1 MTYDTIATTF
11 IQEVMEQEKIIE
23 VLDFISTVD
32 CTAEQKKT
40 LLEMATNSLSLNKL
54 NSLVGT
60 STQQP
65 GNNSEVFWKL
75 SEKELSLMPKTFRKE
90 FRTQGCTAHIRK
102 RRSGKNGWNYEIRY
116 RRNGYNITASANN
129 LDQAKHKFIEM
140 LNSAEKCVKS
150 KECTIPTTFDKF
162 SNYYFEKFYKRKV
175 CTTTYRVAM
184 SNYKNHVLPHFGDM
198 PLSFITADK
207 CQELLDRLIEE
218 DKVRTEENVFT
229 MLNMIFKAAVKHGVM
244 AHNPIDMVF
253 HTKHEREHGK
263 ALTKDEERRLLNE
276 TAGTPYQK
284 MFAIGLYTGLRPN
297 EYKTA
302 VIDGDFIV
310 ANNSKRKNGKV
321 ELKKIPITP
330 MLKPYLEDM
339 TELYFTRLE
348 QIRHKFNG
356 ILPNHK
362 LYDLR
367 TTFYTRCME
376 CGVAEVATKTFV
388 GHALGGMADTYT
400 DLGDDFLKAEGEK
413 LSY

>member
-1 MTYDTIATTF
+1 MPDSVTVSVYLSPDEDRRDEL
-11 IQEVMEQEKIIE
+11 IQLMLKSASESITLERLKAI
-23 VLDFISTVD
+23 
-32 CTAEQKKT
+32 TAKDNGRKPEDKSDN
-40 LLEMATNSLSLNKL
+40 E
-54 NSLVGT
+54 
-60 STQQP
+60 
-65 GNNSEVFWKL
+65 EVFWRF
-75 SEKELSLMPKTFRKE
+75 SAKELSLMPKTFRKE
-90 FRTQGCTAHIRK
+90 FRTQGCTAHVRK
-102 RRSGKNGWNYEIRY
+102 RRSGKHGWNYEIRY

-140 LNSAEKCVKS
+140 LNSTEKCVEN
-150 KECTIPTTFDKF
+150 KERTIPTTFDKF

-198 PLSFITADK
+198 QLKQITADK

-229 MLNMIFKAAVKHGVM
+229 MLNMIFKAAVKHSVM
-244 AHNPIDMVF
+244 THNPIDMVF

-263 ALTKDEERRLLNE
+263 ALTKDEERKLLNE

-284 MFAIGLYTGLRPN
+284 IFAIGLYTGLRPN

-302 VIDGDFIV
+302 IVEENFIV
-310 ANNSKRKNGKV
+310 ANNSKRKNGKI

-330 MLKPYLEDM
+330 MLKPYLEGVK
-339 TELYFTRLE
+339 ELHFTRLE

-400 DLGDDFLKAEGEK
+400 DLSDEFLYTEGQK
-413 LSY
+413 LKY

>member
-1 MTYDTIATTF
+1 MTN
-11 IQEVMEQEKIIE
+11 QELNDII
-23 VLDFISTVD
+23 
-32 CTAEQKKT
+32 KT
-40 LLEMATNSLSLNKL
+40 LKAIPESNDDMARAILKTAADSITLAKI
-54 NSLVGT
+54 
-60 STQQP
+60 
-65 GNNSEVFWKL
+65 
-75 SEKELSLMPKTFRKE
+75 KELTDVKAEVESKEAIGESDGGSEMLVFSRKEIDSMPRTFRKQ
-90 FRTQGCTAHIRK
+90 FRCKGITAHVHK
-102 RRSGKNGWNYEIRY
+102 RRSGKRNWNYEIRCQV
-116 RRNGYNITASANN
+116 NHQKINVSSNN
-129 LDQAKHKFIEM
+129 LKEAKQKFIRRLEEVE
-140 LNSAEKCVKS
+140 LGKVQKINAVPS
-150 KECTIPTTFDKF
+150 TFDKF
-162 SNYYFEKFYKRKV
+162 ANYFFDKFYKRKV
-175 CTTTYRVAM
+175 GASTFRVAM

-198 PLSFITADK
+198 PLKQITADK

-263 ALTKDEERRLLNE
+263 ALTKDEELKLLNE

-302 VIDGDFIV
+302 YIENGFIV

-330 MLKPYLEDM
+330 MLKPYLEG
-339 TELYFTRLE
+339 TTKLYFTRLE
-348 QIRHKFNG
+348 QIRHNFNG

-388 GHALGGMADTYT
+388 GHALGGMAATYT
-400 DLGDDFLKAEGEK
+400 DLSDDFLKAEGEK
-413 LSY
+413 FSY

>member
-1 MTYDTIATTF
+1 MTDN
-11 IQEVMEQEKIIE
+11 ELKN
-23 VLDFISTVD
+23 
-32 CTAEQKKT
+32 
-40 LLEMATNSLSLNKL
+40 LLEALKYIPDEDKRDEATQLMLKSASESITLERLKKITGFDSRGQDNE
-54 NSLVGT
+54 
-60 STQQP
+60 
-65 GNNSEVFWKL
+65 EVFWRF
-75 SEKELSLMPKTFRKE
+75 SAKELSLMPKTFRKE
-90 FRTQGCTAHIRK
+90 FRTQGCTAHVRK
-102 RRSGKNGWNYEIRY
+102 RRSGKNSWNYEIRY

-140 LNSAEKCVKS
+140 LGSAEKCVKN
-150 KECTIPTTFDKF
+150 KERTIPSTFDKF
-162 SNYYFEKFYKRKV
+162 ANYFFEKFYKRKV
-175 CTTTYRVAM
+175 GESTFRVAM
-184 SNYKNHVLPHFGDM
+184 SNYKNHVAPHFGDM
-198 PLSFITADK
+198 PLKSITADR

-229 MLNMIFKAAVKHGVM
+229 MLNMIFKAAVKHEVM

-263 ALTKDEERRLLNE
+263 ALTKDEERKLLNE

-302 VIDGDFIV
+302 YIENGFIV

-330 MLKPYLEDM
+330 MLKPYLEG
-339 TELYFTRLE
+339 TTKLYFTRLE

-367 TTFYTRCME
+367 ITFYTRCQE
-376 CGVAEVATKTFV
+376 CGVAEVATKTFA

-400 DLGDDFLKAEGEK
+400 DLSDDFLKAEGEK

>member
-1 MTYDTIATTF
+1 MTD
-11 IQEVMEQEKIIE
+11 QELKQL
-23 VLDFISTVD
+23 LDALKYVPDENRRDELTQLMLKSASESITLERLKAI
-32 CTAEQKKT
+32 TASDNGRKPDDKSDNE
-40 LLEMATNSLSLNKL
+40 
-54 NSLVGT
+54 
-60 STQQP
+60 
-65 GNNSEVFWKL
+65 EVFWRF
-75 SEKELSLMPKTFRKE
+75 SAKELSLMPKTFRKE
-90 FRTQGCTAHIRK
+90 FRTQGCTAHVRK

-116 RRNGYNITASANN
+116 RRTGYNITASANN

-140 LNSAEKCVKS
+140 LNSTEKCIKN
-150 KECTIPTTFDKF
+150 KERTIPTTFDKF

-175 CTTTYRVAM
+175 GESTFRVAM

-198 PLSFITADK
+198 PLKLITADK
-207 CQELLDRLIEE
+207 CQELLDKLIGE

-244 AHNPIDMVF
+244 THNPIDMVF

-263 ALTKDEERRLLNE
+263 ALTKDEERLLLE
-276 TAGTPYQK
+276 KTADTPYQQ

-302 VIDGDFIV
+302 YIEDGFIV

-330 MLKPYLEDM
+330 MLAPYVKEGDNLSF
-339 TELYFTRLE
+339 YRLE

-367 TTFYTRCME
+367 TTFYTRCVE
-376 CGVAEVATKTFV
+376 CGVTEAAIKKYV
-388 GHALGGMADTYT
+388 GHTLGGLADTYA
-400 DLGDDFLKAEGEK
+400 DLGDDFLKREGQK
-413 LSY
+413 LCY

>member
-1 MTYDTIATTF
+1 MTN
-11 IQEVMEQEKIIE
+11 QELNDII
-23 VLDFISTVD
+23 
-32 CTAEQKKT
+32 KT
-40 LLEMATNSLSLNKL
+40 LKVIPDGNDGMARAVLKAAADSITLAKI
-54 NSLVGT
+54 
-60 STQQP
+60 
-65 GNNSEVFWKL
+65 
-75 SEKELSLMPKTFRKE
+75 KELTNVKTEAENNEALRESDGGSEMLVFSRKEIDSMPRTFRKQ
-90 FRTQGCTAHIRK
+90 FRCKGITAHVHK
-102 RRSGKNGWNYEIRY
+102 RRSGKRNWNYEIRCQV
-116 RRNGYNITASANN
+116 NHQKINVSSNN
-129 LDQAKHKFIEM
+129 LEEAKQKFIRRLQEVESG
-140 LNSAEKCVKS
+140 NVQKINAV
-150 KECTIPTTFDKF
+150 PTTFEKF
-162 SNYYFEKFYKRKV
+162 ANYFFDKFYKRKV
-175 CTTTYRVAM
+175 GESTFRVAM

-198 PLSFITADK
+198 PLSLITADK

-229 MLNMIFKAAVKHGVM
+229 MLNMIFKAAVKHAVM
-244 AHNPIDMVF
+244 KHNPIDMVF

-413 LSY
+413 FSY

>member
-1 MTYDTIATTF
+1 MPDSVTVSVYLSPDEDRRDEL
-11 IQEVMEQEKIIE
+11 IQLMLKSASESITLERLKAI
-23 VLDFISTVD
+23 TAKD
-32 CTAEQKKT
+32 CGHKPEDKSDN
-40 LLEMATNSLSLNKL
+40 E
-54 NSLVGT
+54 
-60 STQQP
+60 
-65 GNNSEVFWKL
+65 EVFWRF
-75 SEKELSLMPKTFRKE
+75 SAKELSLMPKTFRKE
-90 FRTQGCTAHIRK
+90 FRTQGCTAHVRK
-102 RRSGKNGWNYEIRY
+102 RRSGKNSWNYEIRY

-140 LNSAEKCVKS
+140 LGSAEKCVKN
-150 KECTIPTTFDKF
+150 KERPIPSTFDKF
-162 SNYYFEKFYKRKV
+162 ANYFFEKFYKRKV
-175 CTTTYRVAM
+175 GQSTFRVAM
-184 SNYKNHVLPHFGDM
+184 SNYKNHVAPHFGDM
-198 PLSFITADK
+198 PLKQITADK
-207 CQELLDRLIEE
+207 CQELLDRLIDE

-263 ALTKDEERRLLNE
+263 ALTKDEERKLLE
-276 TAGTPYQK
+276 QTAGTPYQL
-284 MFAIGLYTGLRPN
+284 MFAIALYTGLRPN

-302 VIDGDFIV
+302 YIKDGFIV

-330 MLKPYLEDM
+330 MLAPYVKEGDSLSF
-339 TELYFTRLE
+339 YRLE

-376 CGVAEVATKTFV
+376 CGVAEAAIKKYV
-388 GHALGGMADTYT
+388 GHTLGGLADTYA
-400 DLGDDFLKAEGEK
+400 DLGDDFLRREGQK
-413 LSY
+413 LCY

>member
-1 MTYDTIATTF
+1 MTDN
-11 IQEVMEQEKIIE
+11 ELKN
-23 VLDFISTVD
+23 
-32 CTAEQKKT
+32 
-40 LLEMATNSLSLNKL
+40 LLEALKYIPDEDKRDEATQLMLKSASESITLERLKKITGFDSRGQDNE
-54 NSLVGT
+54 
-60 STQQP
+60 
-65 GNNSEVFWKL
+65 EVFWRF
-75 SEKELSLMPKTFRKE
+75 SAKELSLMPKTFRKE
-90 FRTQGCTAHIRK
+90 FRTQGCTAHVRK
-102 RRSGKNGWNYEIRY
+102 RRSGKNSWNYEIRY

-140 LNSAEKCVKS
+140 LGSAEKCVKN
-150 KECTIPTTFDKF
+150 KERTIPSTFDKF
-162 SNYYFEKFYKRKV
+162 ANYFFEKFYKRKV
-175 CTTTYRVAM
+175 GESTFRVAM
-184 SNYKNHVLPHFGDM
+184 SNYKNHVAPHFGDM
-198 PLSFITADK
+198 PLKSITADR
-207 CQELLDRLIEE
+207 CQELLDRLIDE

-263 ALTKDEERRLLNE
+263 ALTKDEERKLLE
-276 TAGTPYQK
+276 QTAGTPYQL

-302 VIDGDFIV
+302 YIDGDFVV

-321 ELKKIPITP
+321 ESKKIPITP
-330 MLKPYLEDM
+330 MLAPYLEGVN
-339 TELYFTRLE
+339 ELHFTRLE

-356 ILPNHK
+356 ILPDHK

-400 DLGDDFLKAEGEK
+400 DLSDEFLYTEGQK
-413 LSY
+413 LKY

>member
-1 MTYDTIATTF
+1 MNQQELQKLLDILKYVPEDRRDETTNAVLKAAADS
-11 IQEVMEQEKIIE
+11 ISLEKI
-23 VLDFISTVD
+23 
-32 CTAEQKKT
+32 K
-40 LLEMATNSLSLNKL
+40 SL
-54 NSLVGT
+54 T
-60 STQQP
+60 DIQDDTQQKSTDLSA
-65 GNNSEVFWKL
+65 SEIKF
-75 SEKELSLMPKTFRKE
+75 SQKELKLMPRKFRQL
-90 FRTQGCTAHIRK
+90 FRVQGMTARVY
-102 RRSGKNGWNYEIRY
+102 RRESGKGNQNYEIRL
-116 RRNGYNITASANN
+116 RTHGYNIYASSNN
-129 LDQAKHKFIEM
+129 LEEAKQKFIRRLQEVESGVASPKT
-140 LNSAEKCVKS
+140 NG
-150 KECTIPTTFDKF
+150 IPSTFDKF
-162 SNYYFEKFYKRKV
+162 SNYFFEKFYKRKV

-198 PLSFITADK
+198 HLKQITADK
-207 CQELLDRLIEE
+207 CQELLDKLIEE
-218 DKVRTEENVFT
+218 DKVRTEENMFT

-263 ALTKDEERRLLNE
+263 ALTKDEERKLLSE

-330 MLKPYLEDM
+330 MLKPYLEGN
-339 TELYFTRLE
+339 TELHFTRLE

-413 LSY
+413 FSY

>member
-1 MTYDTIATTF
+1 MTDN
-11 IQEVMEQEKIIE
+11 ELKN
-23 VLDFISTVD
+23 
-32 CTAEQKKT
+32 
-40 LLEMATNSLSLNKL
+40 LLEALKYIPDEDKRDEATQLMLKSASESITLERLKKITGFDSRGQDNE
-54 NSLVGT
+54 
-60 STQQP
+60 
-65 GNNSEVFWKL
+65 EVFWRF
-75 SEKELSLMPKTFRKE
+75 SAKELSLMPKTFRKE
-90 FRTQGCTAHIRK
+90 FRTQGCTAHVRK
-102 RRSGKNGWNYEIRY
+102 RRSGKNSWNYEIRY

-140 LNSAEKCVKS
+140 LGSAEKCVKN
-150 KECTIPTTFDKF
+150 KECTIPSTFDKF
-162 SNYYFEKFYKRKV
+162 ANYFFEKFYKRKV

-184 SNYKNHVLPHFGDM
+184 SNYKNHLLPHFGDM
-198 PLSFITADK
+198 PLKQITADK
-207 CQELLDRLIEE
+207 CQELLDRLIDE

-229 MLNMIFKAAVKHGVM
+229 MLNMIFKAAVNHTVM
-244 AHNPIDMVF
+244 KHNPIDMVF
-253 HTKHEREHGK
+253 HTKHEREHGR
-263 ALTKDEERRLLNE
+263 ALTKDEERKLLNE

-302 VIDGDFIV
+302 YIENGFIV

-330 MLKPYLEDM
+330 MLKPYLEGT

-376 CGVAEVATKTFV
+376 CGVAEVATKTFA
-388 GHALGGMADTYT
+388 GHSLGGLADT
-400 DLGDDFLKAEGEK
+400 
-413 LSY
+413 